1 MQLPVLT
8 LGVLVVAT
16 ALSGCLASS
25 VEPAALPGAQQRG
38 DMTAEESEA
47 TDEGME
53 GGRYYAERAVTVQG
67 TMTLDTLPADLST
80 VNGNID
86 VAGKEGEAW
95 SAVFTLRGEGAS
107 PEAARE
113 NLERITLEW
122 SHTDGSR
129 HFLGA
134 AITMERPEE
143 SGPSIGPL
151 QLPNLVQVGT
161 TGSQSGHIAVVLPS
175 GVLASLAART
185 VNGNLGLA
193 GLRTDVLE
201 LETTNGNVDAEAGIA
216 SAELAATNGNLGLRL
231 TPWRSGAVGGSTT
244 NGNVALEVPEDARHG
259 YDVEARTTNGRAE
272 VGLRDGQRGGGE
284 ERVTFRTDGFE
295 SREIQTRIVAE
306 SVNGNVAVG

>member
-1 MQLPVLT
+1 MQPLVIT

-25 VEPAALPGAQQRG
+25 VEPAALRSTQRG
-38 DMTAEESEA
+38 DMTAEESET

-53 GGRYYAERAVTVQG
+53 GGRYYAERAVTARG

-86 VAGKEGEAW
+86 VAGREGEAW
-95 SAVFTLRGEGAS
+95 SALFTLRGEGAS
-107 PEAARE
+107 QEAARE

-122 SHTDGSR
+122 SHTDGAR
-129 HFLGA
+129 HFLNA
-134 AITMERPEE
+134 AITMERPAQG
-143 SGPSIGPL
+143 GPSIGPI
-151 QLPNLVQVGT
+151 QLPNLVQVGSS
-161 TGSQSGHIAVVLPS
+161 GGQSGNIAVVLPS
-175 GVLASLAART
+175 SVLASLAART

-216 SAELAATNGNLGLRL
+216 SAELAATNGNLQLRL
-231 TPWRSGAVGGSTT
+231 TPWRSGAVGASTT

-259 YDVEARTTNGRAE
+259 YDVEARTTNGQAE
-272 VGLRDGQRGGGE
+272 VGLRDGQRGGE
-284 ERVTFRTDGFE
+284 EGRVTFRTDGFE